1 MTRHIFEISDYDYI
15 GSTIGNAYF
24 SGLSFS
30 QLWECVFEAKTRD
43 QLDAA
48 VSATI
53 KLNEITCNE

>member
-1 MTRHIFEISDYDYI
+1 MTKNIFQIEDYDYI